1 MDIINRAEGI
11 SDRHVSAKGE
21 RISTK
26 DMLNEFRFMKDI
38 ANVDELKKKVKTCDF
53 WGETWAISTL
63 ERVLNIKLI
72 MFSEEAYKDKDNN
85 NVLQCGQL
93 NDSILEK
100 KGKFEPTHY
109 IMANYQGNHYQL
121 VTYKG
126 KGSLTFAEIPYDVK
140 QMILTKCLER
150 NAGPY
155 YIIPDFKNLIKD
167 MNVVVLDVNDDIQSG
182 LYDNDTVFQFY
193 SKSGDKPKPGKGSGE
208 RMGSESVTT
217 YAELA
222 QIPSWRK
229 KLSNFWAEEFQLDGH
244 KWLSVEH
251 YYQASKFKR
260 NNPDFYLQFSL
271 DSGSELS
278 KDPLLAKGAGSKS
291 GKFKGKEL
299 RSKSITIDPDFFAG
313 RNKTDMEYA
322 MKAKFEQNH
331 DLGRLLKATK
341 KAKLN
346 HFSRGSPPVVYEE
359 LMRVRKGL
367 E

>member
-1 MDIINRAEGI
+1 M
-11 SDRHVSAKGE
+11 
-21 RISTK
+21 
-26 DMLNEFRFMKDI
+26 
-38 ANVDELKKKVKTCDF
+38 
-53 WGETWAISTL
+53 
-63 ERVLNIKLI
+63 
-72 MFSEEAYKDKDNN
+72 
-85 NVLQCGQL
+85 
-93 NDSILEK
+93 
-100 KGKFEPTHY
+100 
-109 IMANYQGNHYQL
+109 
-121 VTYKG
+121 
-126 KGSLTFAEIPYDVK
+126 
-140 QMILTKCLER
+140 
-150 NAGPY
+150 
-155 YIIPDFKNLIKD
+155 
-167 MNVVVLDVNDDIQSG
+167 
-182 LYDNDTVFQFY
+182 
-193 SKSGDKPKPGKGSGE
+193 
-208 RMGSESVTT
+208 
-217 YAELA
+217 
-222 QIPSWRK
+222 
-229 KLSNFWAEEFQLDGH
+229 DGH